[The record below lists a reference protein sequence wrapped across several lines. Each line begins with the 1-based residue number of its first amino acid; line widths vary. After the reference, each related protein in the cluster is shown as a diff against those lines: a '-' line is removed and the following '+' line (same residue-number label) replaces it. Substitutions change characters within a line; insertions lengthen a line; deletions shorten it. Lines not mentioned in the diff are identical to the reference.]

1 MRRTTRLAALAVLA
15 ATLVALAV
23 TTSGCGSGGGS
34 SSAKPSQSASP
45 RWTTVLTKDIS
56 GAQPVKLNL
65 GTWALGN
72 GARLGWELSGP
83 ATKPSVELTFRIINT
98 ANGVGYGNATSSSD
112 AGFSTSNEN
121 AIVLAPIWPGKYVV
135 FFSQRFQKA
144 RGPGYDGKLTVS
156 TFTYE
161 K

>member
-1 MRRTTRLAALAVLA
+1 MLGTARLAMLVVLTTTLLAL
-15 ATLVALAV
+15 TV
-23 TTSGCGSGGGS
+23 TSSGCGSDS
-34 SSAKPSQSASP
+34 SGARPSQSASP
-45 RWTTVLTKDIS
+45 QWTTVLTRNIS

-83 ATKPSVELTFRIINT
+83 ATNPPVELTFRIINT
-98 ANGVGYGNATSSSD
+98 ANGVGYGSAVSSGD

-121 AIVLAPIWPGKYVV
+121 AIVLAPIWPGKYVI
-135 FFSQRFQKA
+135 FFSQRFPQAK
-144 RGPGYDGKLTVS
+144 GPGYDGKLIVS
-156 TFTYE
+156 TFKYE